1 MWHDNALVITSQRLL
16 QPAKAACV
24 LASAAFCSEKQT
36 LLAKQELKGSRDVCR
51 LSEVVIGPRLCAPHS
66 KQHFLLLIHHLLG
79 WHLACKQCQS
89 CRSMAQA

>member
-66 KQHFLLLIHHLLG
+66 TQRSKKKFNSSSIG
-79 WHLACKQCQS
+79 LAFS
-89 CRSMAQA
+89 L